1 MTLQQNKNLL
11 AGNIR
16 ELMHSNRVSMD
27 NLSEGCGVSRSTLA
41 NILAGQAYVRYDTL
55 YKIAEFFGVPL
66 HELIAPVPIL
76 SFPQEEANGQSG
88 AVRQLA
94 AALLQEIER
103 LRGIKNHRGKE
114 RKEYKNDPGFR
125 SVIQEV

>member
-41 NILAGQAYVRYDTL
+41 NILAGQANVRYDTL

-114 RKEYKNDPGFR
+114 R
-125 SVIQEV
+125 VQE

>member
-1 MTLQQNKNLL
+1 M
-11 AGNIR
+11 
-16 ELMHSNRVSMD
+16 
-27 NLSEGCGVSRSTLA
+27 
-41 NILAGQAYVRYDTL
+41 
-55 YKIAEFFGVPL
+55 PL

-114 RKEYKNDPGFR
+114 RKEYKNEPGFR

>member
-41 NILAGQAYVRYDTL
+41 NILAG
-55 YKIAEFFGVPL
+55 
-66 HELIAPVPIL
+66 
-76 SFPQEEANGQSG
+76 
-88 AVRQLA
+88 
-94 AALLQEIER
+94 
-103 LRGIKNHRGKE
+103 
-114 RKEYKNDPGFR
+114 
-125 SVIQEV
+125 